1 MEKIT
6 FKPPKMPFEYTEEQ
20 ADIIMRY
27 MQIKYRAEDILG
39 HSYKI
44 KGLESMKEN
53 EQLEVLMGM
62 AEEVNEI
69 MVDYG
74 ISRDEAIT
82 EIIIRRNSDYENRL

>member
-1 MEKIT
+1 MEIIP

-39 HSYKI
+39 CSDKI
-44 KGLESMKEN
+44 KDFESMKEN
-53 EQLEVLMGM
+53 EQVEVLMGM
-62 AEEVNEI
+62 AEEVNKI
-69 MVDYG
+69 MADYG

-82 EIIIRRNSDYENRL
+82 EIIFRRNNNYARF